1 MGMSRRERTL
11 EEARLRRQMAG
22 KPPFRSGLSVRKL
35 RDCLRHPSHPLP
47 HHRVDGKIWIWRSE
61 FDVWIAAYHW
71 VGDTE
76 VDQIVDDLLAKLD

>member
-22 KPPFRSGLSVRKL
+22 KPPFRSGLSVREL

-47 HHRVDGKIWIWRSE
+47 HYRVDRKILIWRSE
-61 FDVWIAAYHW
+61 FDVWIAAYH
-71 VGDTE
+71 
-76 VDQIVDDLLAKLD
+76 

>member
-1 MGMSRRERTL
+1 VL
-11 EEARLRRQMAG
+11 CFVVCLRQSLATY
-22 KPPFRSGLSVRKL
+22 SGLSVRKL

-47 HHRVDGKIWIWRSE
+47 HYRVDRKILIWRSE

-76 VDQIVDDLLAKLD
+76 VDQIVDDVLAKLD